1 MELKVVCKSIRRKTQ
16 ILPRRWKPNL
26 KTLALRKMLL
36 KLNSFTDQKANSLM
50 FPSQPTLRK
59 LKSRLKK

>member
-1 MELKVVCKSIRRKTQ
+1 LELKVVCKSIRRKTQ

-26 KTLALRKMLL
+26 KTLALRKTRL

-50 FPSQPTLRK
+50 FQSQPTLRK
-59 LKSRLKK
+59 LKSRLKR

>member
-16 ILPRRWKPNL
+16 ILPRILKSNL
-26 KTLALRKMLL
+26 KTLALRKTRL

-50 FPSQPTLRK
+50 FQSQLTLRK
-59 LKSRLKK
+59 LKSRLKR